1 MIEDDRARPAK
12 RGRRV
17 KPAKRLAKAF
27 KKIKK
32 FGQNKKN
39 AYLCTVKNASAGLK
53 SALNAKSPSK

>member
-1 MIEDDRARPAK
+1 MPFFGKKVRQTLQK
-12 RGRRV
+12 S
-17 KPAKRLAKAF
+17 LAKAF